1 MAEIKI
7 SDLTAK
13 GANIANTDRF
23 VIAESDGAG
32 GFNSKYITGAEITA
46 GAGSSIY
53 SADGTIGTT
62 RTATLTDSL
71 TFTSGQMIRVANGTN
86 IVEVTDNT
94 HLPSTLAAN
103 TTYVIR
109 GLIRVTSTI
118 TVTND
123 GSKIIGLDRTKDLI
137 QYTGTGTL
145 LDITDVDF
153 TIQNVGFSTTTT
165 GKILDAINYTAGVSA
180 NNYGRTKVLQIFGC
194 EFRGCYDLMTI
205 TGFELVDLNNSLC
218 WYSTGSIGFQFKDVR
233 HLEISS
239 CEFYNWYDEA
249 TATTYSSA
257 SMIELLANGVDNV
270 GFAVIN
276 INSSI
281 VHPEETQNGIEINSA
296 STTSFGTISSNT
308 FIDVGLTTGSLFLPE
323 TSGEPDYNQ
332 TYTYNFD
339 IMANQGLLD
348 SRAGILMTMQNNTG
362 VNSPTV
368 ISSSGVPVVINTDN
382 NNNQTERVRWSGSSG
397 GQATYLGTKSI
408 YVSIH
413 VSMAFQK
420 SGGGSDEFSFFV
432 YKNGSQLTP
441 SETKTDVANT
451 TGTIS
456 MTYATQIEATN
467 YLQFYVANND
477 STANI
482 TIESWQIVI
491 RE

>member
-13 GANIANTDRF
+13 GANLDTTDLL
-23 VIAESDGAG
+23 IISESDGSG
-32 GFNSKYITGAEITA
+32 GYVSKYVTGAELA
-46 GAGSSIY
+46 SGSSATTLY
-53 SADGTIGTT
+53 SGNSTIGTT
-62 RTATLTDSL
+62 RVATITDSL
-71 TFTSGQMIRVANGTN
+71 TFTGGQIIRIANGTN

-109 GLIRVTSTI
+109 GLIRVASTI
-118 TVTND
+118 TVSND
-123 GSKIIGLDRTKDLI
+123 GSKIIGLDRTKDIL

-153 TIQNVGFSTTTT
+153 TVQNVGFNTTST

-205 TGFELVDLNNSLC
+205 TGFELVDLNNSIC
-218 WYSTGSIGFQFKDVR
+218 WYTTGTIGFQFKDVR

-249 TATTYSSA
+249 TATTYSTA
-257 SMIELLANGVDNV
+257 SMIELLANGSDNQ

-281 VHPEETQNGIEINSA
+281 VHPEVTQKGIDIDA
-296 STTSFGTISSNT
+296 LLTTGFGTISSNT

-339 IMANQGLLD
+339 VMANQGLLD
-348 SRAGILMTMQNNTG
+348 SKAGILMTMSGNTTATTIGTAGTPVAINTG
-362 VNSPTV
+362 
-368 ISSSGVPVVINTDN
+368 N
-382 NNNQTERVRWSGSSG
+382 NNAQTERVRWSGSSG
-397 GQATYLGTKSI
+397 GQATYLGNKDI

-432 YKNGSQLTP
+432 YKSGSQLTP
-441 SETKTDVANT
+441 SETKTDVAST
-451 TGTIS
+451 TGSIS
-456 MTYATQIEATN
+456 MTYATRIEATD

-477 STANI
+477 STSNI

>member
-13 GANIANTDRF
+13 GANLDTTDLL
-23 VIAESDGAG
+23 IISEDDGAG
-32 GFNSKYITGAEITA
+32 GYVSKYVTGAELA
-46 GAGSSIY
+46 GGSSATTLY
-53 SADGTIGTT
+53 SGDSTIGTT
-62 RTATLTDSL
+62 RVATLTDSL
-71 TFTSGQMIRVANGTN
+71 TFTSGQMIRIANGTN
-86 IVEVTDNT
+86 IVEVTDYT

-109 GLIRVTSTI
+109 GLIRVSSTI

-145 LDITDVDF
+145 FDITDVDF
-153 TIQNVGFSTTTT
+153 SIQNVGFTTTTT

-205 TGFELVDLNNSLC
+205 TGFELVDLNNSIC

-249 TATTYSSA
+249 TATTYSTA

-323 TSGEPDYNQ
+323 TSGKPDYQQ

-348 SRAGILMTMQNNTG
+348 SRAGILMTMSGNTTATTIGTIGTPVAINTG
-362 VNSPTV
+362 
-368 ISSSGVPVVINTDN
+368 N
-382 NNNQTERVRWSGSSG
+382 NNVQTERVRWSGSSG

-432 YKNGSQLTP
+432 YKNGSQLAP
-441 SETKTDVANT
+441 SETKTDVAST

-456 MTYATQIEATN
+456 MTYATQIDATN

-477 STANI
+477 STSNI